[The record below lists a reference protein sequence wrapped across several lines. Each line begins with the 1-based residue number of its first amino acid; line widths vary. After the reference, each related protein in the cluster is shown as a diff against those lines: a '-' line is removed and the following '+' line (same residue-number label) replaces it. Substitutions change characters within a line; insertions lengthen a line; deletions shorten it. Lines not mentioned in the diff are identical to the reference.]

1 MKQEQYPIRSRRQ
14 ADIYEFV
21 SEGKQGRIIKRVEYR
36 PIDESGT
43 FFNLSFVDVDPM
55 TDEIS
60 DTVVTNNG
68 DSMKVLAT
76 VAATTIDFTDRHPDA
91 LIFATG
97 STPARTRLYRMG
109 ITNHFKEIEQYFEV
123 HGLTG
128 EGWELFKTGN
138 DYEGFIIK
146 RKQ

>member
-1 MKQEQYPIRSRRQ
+1 MKQEQYPISSKRQ

-21 SEGKQGRIIKRVEYR
+21 SEGTHGRIIKRIEYR
-36 PIDESGT
+36 PIDESNT
-43 FFNLSFVDVDPM
+43 IFNLSFVDVDPV

-60 DTVVTNNG
+60 DKVVTNNG

-76 VAATTIDFTDRHPDA
+76 VAVTTLDFTNRHPDA

-97 STPARTRLYRMG
+97 STPARTRLYRIG
-109 ITNHFKEIEQYFEV
+109 ITNNFKEIERYFTV
-123 HGLTG
+123 YGLAS
-128 EGWELFKTGN
+128 EGWELFKAGN

-146 RKQ
+146 RNQ